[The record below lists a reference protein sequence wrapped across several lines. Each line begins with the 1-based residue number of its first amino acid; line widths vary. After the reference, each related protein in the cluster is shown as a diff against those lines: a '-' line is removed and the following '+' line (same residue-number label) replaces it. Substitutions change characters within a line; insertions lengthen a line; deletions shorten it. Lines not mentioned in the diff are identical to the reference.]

1 MRSEATKIT
10 RRGEVEHPYCVK
22 CSLVSTLHQDKTEN
36 LSCMGFSRCSLLV
49 LMGSL
54 LQRLHIRVIHEV
66 LCSGFKLELTLANNF
81 NNSVKFNTAR
91 HIFFLAY
98 VSLRRFG
105 TQWK

>member
-49 LMGSL
+49 LIVSL
-54 LQRLHIRVIHEV
+54 LQIVIHEV

>member
-1 MRSEATKIT
+1 
-10 RRGEVEHPYCVK
+10 
-22 CSLVSTLHQDKTEN
+22 
-36 LSCMGFSRCSLLV
+36 MGFSHCSLLV

-81 NNSVKFNTAR
+81 NNSVKCNTAR